1 MDSHRKFVLNPT
13 SHHSYDVPKFKSE
26 IEKCL
31 LTIEKL
37 GRLKFETI
45 IPAGT
50 KMHFELANGDI
61 YRCNFTPKED
71 LHLVKLP
78 DEDSILTK
86 ATFDFYIKKNDEEPK
101 QEEESFSIKT
111 KYDKL
116 YSGSD
121 KTKIANFWD
130 EVILTDTGQVLRI
143 LKIF

>member
-1 MDSHRKFVLNPT
+1 
-13 SHHSYDVPKFKSE
+13 
-26 IEKCL
+26 
-31 LTIEKL
+31 
-37 GRLKFETI
+37 
-45 IPAGT
+45 
-50 KMHFELANGDI
+50 MHFELANGDI